1 MQLRSL
7 PVGRLTLSEIS
18 GSLGDLGILIPLLVG
33 MAHQGS
39 VHFVPALFFAGL
51 WNFATGLLWDVPM
64 CVQPMKT
71 IAAVALADGLSR
83 VQVSLA
89 GLLVAAFVLLL
100 GPTYTSRLWCVIEIF
115 TWLRMGGRLDRIV
128 VLPFGASKAQT
139 ETEALLP

>member
-1 MQLRSL
+1 MALTPRRSQSGLTATTTTTPIMQLRSL

-89 GLLVAAFVLLL
+89 GLLFCGVRAAARPHAWRCC
-100 GPTYTSRLWCVIEIF
+100 GE
-115 TWLRMGGRLDRIV
+115 
-128 VLPFGASKAQT
+128 
-139 ETEALLP
+139 